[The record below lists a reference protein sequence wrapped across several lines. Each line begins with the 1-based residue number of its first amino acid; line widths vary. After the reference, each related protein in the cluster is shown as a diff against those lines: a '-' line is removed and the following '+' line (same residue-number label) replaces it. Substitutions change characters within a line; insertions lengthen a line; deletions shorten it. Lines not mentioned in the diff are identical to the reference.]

1 MDTMNVSKQKPLKM
15 AEQDYSRHPLS
26 RCYKMQDEKPH
37 KRILSALFL
46 IILSVVLAYLLY
58 PYINAFFGALTL
70 YVVFRPVYIFLNAR
84 LKIKSS
90 LAAVVVIIITVMI
103 VLVPLYVL
111 FTIIILEIQ
120 YLTADVGNISRILSL
135 LGTNSL
141 IATQFIRDVVPSDIS
156 LQERT
161 IELAASTAGSLG
173 AMLISAVQS
182 AGRRLIEFIIMYFTL
197 FYMFIGEKS
206 DFARSL
212 QNAIPFNEKNTM
224 ELFSEFRSMVKT
236 ILVSSGVIAVIQ
248 GGLLAIT
255 FTIFGVEGAF
265 LWGFVTFILS
275 FVPALGPPIIWIPA
289 AIIQLVQQDYISA
302 AGVLVG
308 GIIIS
313 SVDNLIRPAINK
325 KVGQLHPLVSIIGI
339 IIGLNLFGLL
349 GIIMGPLLLSY
360 ALLTTRMFHEE
371 YL

>member
-1 MDTMNVSKQKPLKM
+1 
-15 AEQDYSRHPLS
+15 
-26 RCYKMQDEKPH
+26 MQAEKPH
-37 KRILSALFL
+37 KMILSALFL
-46 IILSVVLAYLLY
+46 VILLAVLAYSLY
-58 PYINAFFGALTL
+58 PYINAFFGALIM
-70 YVVFRPVYIFLNAR
+70 YVVFRPMYTFLNTR

-90 LAAVVVIIITVMI
+90 LAAVLVIIITVMI
-103 VLVPLYVL
+103 VLVPLYIL

-120 YLTADVGNISRILSL
+120 YLTADVGDISRILPL

-141 IATQFIRDVVPSDIS
+141 IATQFIRGVVPTDTS
-156 LQERT
+156 LHERT

-173 AMLISAVQS
+173 AMLLSAVQS
-182 AGRRLIEFIIMYFTL
+182 VGRRLIEFIIMYFTL

-224 ELFSEFRSMVKT
+224 ELLREFRSMVKT

-255 FTIFGVEGAF
+255 FMVFGLEGAF

-275 FVPALGPPIIWIPA
+275 FVPALGPPIVWIPA